1 MLESLEPPKTLRITV
16 FVVGVLAPQ
25 RSLSKTLGVVSAVV
39 LTVSVKVSSL
49 AMRVFVVG
57 VVVVGVVVV
66 VVVGVVVV
74 GVVVVGE
81 VVVGVLVVGVLVV
94 GVVVFVKRTTVAV
107 AVAQGA
113 FPLSGQS
120 W

>member
-1 MLESLEPPKTLRITV
+1 MSI
-16 FVVGVLAPQ
+16 
-25 RSLSKTLGVVSAVV
+25 RSLLKMLGVVSVVV
-39 LTVSVKVSSL
+39 LTVSVKVSSW
-49 AMRVFVVG
+49 AIRVLMLG
-57 VVVVGVVVV
+57 VVVVEVVVGV

-74 GVVVVGE
+74 GVVVVLE
-81 VVVGVLVVGVLVV
+81 VGVFG
-94 GVVVFVKRTTVAV
+94 KRTTVTV

>member
-16 FVVGVLAPQ
+16 FVVGVSVSK
-25 RSLSKTLGVVSAVV
+25 RSLLKTLGVASVVV

-49 AMRVFVVG
+49 AMRVLVVRVFVVD
-57 VVVVGVVVV
+57 VVVV
-66 VVVGVVVV
+66 VVVVFVVLEV
-74 GVVVVGE
+74 GVFG
-81 VVVGVLVVGVLVV
+81 
-94 GVVVFVKRTTVAV
+94 KRTTVAV

-113 FPLSGQS
+113 FPLSGHS

>member
-1 MLESLEPPKTLRITV
+1 MFSMYLSSEFFEPPKTLKITV
-16 FVVGVLAPQ
+16 FVVGVSVSK
-25 RSLSKTLGVVSAVV
+25 RSLLKTLGVASVVV

-49 AMRVFVVG
+49 AMRVLVVR
-57 VVVVGVVVV
+57 VFVVGVVVV
-66 VVVGVVVV
+66 VVVVFVVLEV
-74 GVVVVGE
+74 GVFG
-81 VVVGVLVVGVLVV
+81 
-94 GVVVFVKRTTVAV
+94 KRTTVAV

>member
-1 MLESLEPPKTLRITV
+1 MALI
-16 FVVGVLAPQ
+16 
-25 RSLSKTLGVVSAVV
+25 
-39 LTVSVKVSSL
+39 VSVKVSSL
-49 AMRVFVVG
+49 AMRVFMLGVFVVEVL
-57 VVVVGVVVV
+57 VVEV

-74 GVVVVGE
+74 GVVVVLE
-81 VVVGVLVVGVLVV
+81 VGVFG
-94 GVVVFVKRTTVAV
+94 KRTTIAV

>member
-16 FVVGVLAPQ
+16 FVVGVLVPK
-25 RSLSKTLGVVSAVV
+25 RSLSKMLGVVSVVV
-39 LTVSVKVSSL
+39 LTVIVKVSSL
-49 AMRVFVVG
+49 AMRVFMVG
-57 VVVVGVVVV
+57 VVVVGVVVVGVLV

-74 GVVVVGE
+74 GVVVVG
-81 VVVGVLVVGVLVV
+81 VVVV
-94 GVVVFVKRTTVAV
+94 GVVVVVGKRTTLAV

-113 FPLSGQS
+113 FPLRGQS

>member
-16 FVVGVLAPQ
+16 FVVGVLVPK
-25 RSLSKTLGVVSAVV
+25 RSLSKMLGVVSVVV
-39 LTVSVKVSSL
+39 LTVIVKVSSL
-49 AMRVFVVG
+49 AMRVFMVG
-57 VVVVGVVVV
+57 VVVVGVVVVGVLV

-74 GVVVVGE
+74 GVVVVGVV
-81 VVVGVLVVGVLVV
+81 VVVG
-94 GVVVFVKRTTVAV
+94 KRTTLAV

-113 FPLSGQS
+113 FPLRGQS